1 MDMKD
6 IQGFA
11 TPSNQALSMTDEGIP
26 RIVVDPV
33 STSSELMPPPNEPQ
47 NDPVGN
53 SPKIVAN
60 KNNSIFE
67 TLPEDEFDADAIDE
81 KYFLAAQLRSI
92 GVEPFPNAMQSPD
105 DMMLDAPGNEGQNDD
120 GRGLLDQGV
129 QAAYKG
135 ASKGGAELFNSFAL
149 LAGAPVE
156 LAKNV
161 INMGLDAVGMEPV
174 KNAFGDIDSMR
185 SLVNAYQTAVNDVI
199 PVPDAVVEWA
209 SQPYDNEIFAGF
221 VEAGT
226 QFAVGAVP
234 AAKLVKAMTTYN
246 AAARGFIWGA
256 IADFT
261 AMSPDDPILADNI
274 TEYLQGLPPEERL
287 PILQSFVEVI
297 AKNETDPEFVKRAK
311 MALEGGAI
319 GTVVEGA
326 IRVAKFIPFNKIVD
340 ASKRAGGKMVDA
352 ADARIAERDS
362 SVTLGAGVDPT
373 PLFDQILSAAGRL
386 VRKSDGKEII
396 ATKPEIDRLAKTA
409 KSEDQL
415 SQAVEVVENTNAR
428 HLETDGWVKPQL
440 MLGGSKPAFT
450 VKKNGTI
457 EPNWAEIPY
466 EFHISRQGLDEA
478 QHQANQTKT
487 MIADVTALVKRAK
500 SGDKQAK
507 QILAE
512 ATWYR
517 SMRTRLRK
525 EYGGLGDV
533 FADILG
539 ATSANTNVQVNY
551 ENALIILKKYTNG
564 DYDEA
569 LKAYEERLASGLQVD
584 AKTLTPMHKSKSD
597 PFKLISKDSGALF
610 GMNSP
615 AATRALLDL
624 FREVKQGKAPKTVNF
639 TGNLIGYTNAATV
652 DVWAARYLRRINGD
666 PRIAPVNEKGVG
678 GSHRKD
684 STMENPDVG
693 GEFGFG
699 QRVFQ
704 DAVDDIN
711 ASGLVSGY
719 DKSLGKLG
727 PDDLQAIIWF
737 EEKALWTKNGWTTKA
752 GEGGSFDYEAG
763 LSGSANPER
772 VKELRSFLSTKFTP
786 PPKRKAE
793 TNEEYAIRSKEAE
806 DANIKAKD
814 AAKIELDGLAAE
826 PTRYSGGITM
836 ERPDAVPSNV
846 ELAQLADE
854 VSAPLKDDPTVMAH
868 QANNSLGEFFDSF
881 ANKGKGAVVE
891 ERSLNFEV
899 VTREGFD
906 ETNVVKGLVEAARKY
921 DQDAVFW
928 SKSVEGGAPNAR
940 PGIEVYFTKKQSKE
954 FVKRIT
960 AILRARGLDGFT
972 MVTDNRQAD
981 RAISQA
987 SNNAETAG
995 LTGVRM
1001 QYIPE
1006 FDPDFD
1012 PARAV
1017 EIYKEKAKLFGK
1029 VMKDLSSMSEISY
1042 ADRTF
1047 YDTKVFKN
1055 TDRKGAEWINGGTS
1069 YSAHLGKSTPR

>member
-1 MDMKD
+1 MDIK
-6 IQGFA
+6 
-11 TPSNQALSMTDEGIP
+11 NIP
-26 RIVVDPV
+26 GPDTNPMPLFDKNEMVTG
-33 STSSELMPPPNEPQ
+33 SMPPANEPQ

-53 SPKIVAN
+53 SPKIEA
-60 KNNSIFE
+60 KKSNSIFQ

-81 KYFLAAQLRSI
+81 KFFLAAQLRSI
-92 GVEPFPNAMQSPD
+92 GVEPFPDQQP
-105 DMMLDAPGNEGQNDD
+105 PGMDNMGFDTSGDEEVIE
-120 GRGLLDQGV
+120 GRGLIDQGF
-129 QAAYKG
+129 QAGYKG
-135 ASKGGAELFNSFAL
+135 GSKGSAELFNSFAL

-161 INMGLDAVGMEPV
+161 LNFGLDAVGMEPV

-185 SLVNAYQTAVNDVI
+185 SVVNTYQTVVNDLI

-209 SQPYDNEIFAGF
+209 SQPYDNEIFAGL
-221 VEAGT
+221 VEGGT
-226 QFAVGAVP
+226 QFAVAAVP

-274 TEYLQGLPPEERL
+274 TEYLEGLPPEEQL

-352 ADARIAERDS
+352 ADARIAWKRLDT

-396 ATKPEIDRLAKTA
+396 ATKPEIDRLAQTA
-409 KSEDQL
+409 KSEGQL
-415 SQAVEVVENTNAR
+415 SEAVEVVENTNAR
-428 HLETDGWVKPQL
+428 HLESDGWVKPQL
-440 MLGGSKPAFT
+440 MLGGGKPAFT

-466 EFHISRQGLDEA
+466 QFHISRQGLDEV
-478 QHQANQTKT
+478 QHQANQTQT

-615 AATRALLDL
+615 AATRAILDL
-624 FREVKQGKAPKTVNF
+624 FREVKAGKAPKTVNF

-704 DAVDDIN
+704 NAVDDIN
-711 ASGLVSGY
+711 ASGLISGY

-763 LSGSANPER
+763 LSGAANPER
-772 VKELRSFLSTKFTP
+772 VKELRSFISAKFTP
-786 PPKRKAE
+786 PLKRKAE

-806 DANIKAKD
+806 NANIKAKD
-814 AAKIELDGLAAE
+814 AAKTELDGLAAE
-826 PTRYSGGITM
+826 PTRYSAGITM

-846 ELAQLADE
+846 QLAQLADE

-881 ANKGKGAVVE
+881 AKEGKGAVVE

-906 ETNVVKGLVEAARKY
+906 ETNVVKGLVEAGRKY

-928 SKSVEGGAPNAR
+928 SKSVDAAAPNAR

-987 SNNAETAG
+987 SGNAETAG

-1017 EIYKEKAKLFGK
+1017 EIYKEKAKLFRK

-1042 ADRTF
+1042 ADSTF

-1069 YSAHLGKSTPR
+1069 YDAHLGKSTPRGAR